1 MKNIELQNFL
11 LNLTPNLWLITA
23 FVLGVFISIM
33 ALLLAVFVYKD
44 FIKFIQPNINTNE
57 NLRFIKMAQILNTKI
72 QTKIPIYRLTVYI
85 SAIILSLTVSL
96 MGLLYTASVIT
107 LYTDASSHGMYQ
119 NNLSIKE
126 IQDLIKITPK
136 ESKLPSNLNNTL
148 IIYYKFGCPD
158 CSAIYNDLTDK
169 LKDKQVYW
177 ISVKSKTGIDLLNKY
192 PTSEV
197 PAGLYI
203 TNNSS
208 GVIKSLSKTLNNQT
222 VLDINNLNYLI
233 NLKEN

>member
-1 MKNIELQNFL
+1 MKNFL

-33 ALLLAVFVYKD
+33 ALLLAIFVYKD
-44 FIKFIQPNINTNE
+44 FIKFIQPNIDTNE
-57 NLRFIKMAQILNTKI
+57 NVRFIKIAQILNTKI

-85 SAIILSLTVSL
+85 SAIILSLTVS
-96 MGLLYTASVIT
+96 
-107 LYTDASSHGMYQ
+107 TDASSHGMYQ

-126 IQDLIKITPK
+126 IQDLIKVTPK
-136 ESKLPSNLNNTL
+136 ESKLPSNLNNAL

-158 CSAIYNDLTDK
+158 CRAIYNDLTDK

-208 GVIKSLSKTLNNQT
+208 GVIKSLSKTLNNKT

-233 NLKEN
+233 NLKEK